1 MKSKT
6 LIIATVLIAFMAIQF
21 ISYRLAFL
29 QVNQPESGENYKT
42 LFNIGEKVVVK
53 TELSTDVKKYV
64 NVRYPNFEDN
74 FEFNKSASTST
85 YHTYNTYSESNQY
98 TVVASF
104 KVGLATT
111 YYDKLSEEYNNKI
124 LLTEHNIENNFDVID
139 YLQKHYKDEVNIF
152 SSDSAIKMRKLM
164 NDYANSTMTKGTI
177 RNIEGDLTGFM
188 IVADDESKI
197 EVNLKSDDKY
207 YYFEFNSN
215 NNSKYFTEEYVISFL
230 NYVVIEK
237 AL

>member
-6 LIIATVLIAFMAIQF
+6 LIIATILIAFMIIQF

-29 QVNQPESGENYKT
+29 QVNQPEKGENYKT
-42 LFNIGEKVVVK
+42 LFNIGEKIIVK
-53 TELSTDVKKYV
+53 RELSADVKKYV
-64 NVRYPNFEDN
+64 NVRYLNFEDK
-74 FEFNKSASTST
+74 FEFNKAASTSN
-85 YHTYNTYSESNQY
+85 YHTYNTYSETNQY

-111 YYDKLSEEYNNKI
+111 YYDKLSEEYQNKV
-124 LLTEHNIENNFDVID
+124 LLKEHGIENNFDVVD

-152 SSDSAIKMRKLM
+152 SSNNDITMRKLM
-164 NDYANSTMTKGTI
+164 NDYANNDMTKGTI
-177 RNIEGDLTGFM
+177 RSIEGDLTGFM

-197 EVNLKSDDKY
+197 EVNLKDEDKY

-215 NNSKYFTEEYVISFL
+215 NNSKYFTEDYVINFL
-230 NYVVIEK
+230 NYVVIE
-237 AL
+237 